1 MNAIQPP
8 RPQPQRPNI
17 NKRRSAPR
25 GHSPIRS
32 RSYQT
37 LVLETSAKLAVN
49 LVISSAAVSAL
60 VQLLPYHWSQQEKL
74 REINAEVNIIE
85 SRVNRLQTE
94 LNRNF
99 SPPQARDLMREQSLR
114 IDPSQRRVILTDKD
128 KDTVEWEDPGS
139 SY

>member
-1 MNAIQPP
+1 
-8 RPQPQRPNI
+8 
-17 NKRRSAPR
+17 
-25 GHSPIRS
+25 
-32 RSYQT
+32 
-37 LVLETSAKLAVN
+37 
-49 LVISSAAVSAL
+49 VISSAAVSAL

>member
-8 RPQPQRPNI
+8 RPKPQTYESRTAARKP
-17 NKRRSAPR
+17 RRQVR
-25 GHSPIRS
+25 Y
-32 RSYQT
+32 RSYQA
-37 LVLETSAKLAVN
+37 LALETSAKLAVN

-74 REINAEVNIIE
+74 REINAEVSVIE
-85 SRVNRLQTE
+85 TRVNRLQAE

-99 SPPQARDLMREQSLR
+99 SPPEAKDLMREQSLR
-114 IDPSQRRVILTDKD
+114 IAPNQRRVILTDKD
-128 KDTVEWEDPGS
+128 KDGIEMEEAGP